1 MCEWE
6 DDGFAITTGSQ
17 AMRRVLVV
25 AGCFAVMLDGI
36 VGPARAQTPQAPPHA
51 QVSANVAA
59 ADAKAVRAVIEAQL
73 KAFASDDAQR
83 AFSYA
88 APGIRAQFASAEHFV
103 AMVRGAYPMVYRH
116 SGVAFL
122 KPVLVD
128 GDLVQAVQLDDT
140 AGGQWV
146 ATYVLLRQPDK
157 SWRIGG
163 CRVEQRTG
171 LST

>member
-1 MCEWE
+1 
-6 DDGFAITTGSQ
+6 
-17 AMRRVLVV
+17 MRRLLVV
-25 AGCFAVMLDGI
+25 AGCVAAMCGGA
-36 VGPARAQTPQAPPHA
+36 VGPVGAQPAQQPPQARL
-51 QVSANVAA
+51 SAAVAA
-59 ADAKAVRAVIEAQL
+59 ADAKAVRLVIESQL
-73 KAFASDDAQR
+73 KAFAADDAQR

-128 GDLVQAVQLDDT
+128 GGLVQAVQLDDT
-140 AGGQWV
+140 DGGQWV
-146 ATYVLLRQPDK
+146 ATYVLLRQSDK

-163 CRVEQRTG
+163 CRVEHRTG

>member
-1 MCEWE
+1 M
-6 DDGFAITTGSQ
+6 
-17 AMRRVLVV
+17 
-25 AGCFAVMLDGI
+25 
-36 VGPARAQTPQAPPHA
+36 
-51 QVSANVAA
+51 
-59 ADAKAVRAVIEAQL
+59 
-73 KAFASDDAQR
+73 
-83 AFSYA
+83 
-88 APGIRAQFASAEHFV
+88 
-103 AMVRGAYPMVYRH
+103 
-116 SGVAFL
+116 
-122 KPVLVD
+122 LVD

>member
-1 MCEWE
+1 M
-6 DDGFAITTGSQ
+6 G
-17 AMRRVLVV
+17 RLLVV
-25 AGCFAVMLDGI
+25 AGCFAVMLGSEI
-36 VGPARAQTPQAPPHA
+36 GQAQAQTAQPPPQAR
-51 QVSANVAA
+51 VSAAVAA
-59 ADAKAVRAVIEAQL
+59 ADAKAARAVIESQL
-73 KAFASDDAQR
+73 KAFAADDAQR

-140 AGGQWV
+140 DGGHWV

-163 CRVEQRTG
+163 CRVEHHTG

>member
-1 MCEWE
+1 
-6 DDGFAITTGSQ
+6 
-17 AMRRVLVV
+17 MRRLIVV
-25 AGCFAVMLDGI
+25 AGCFAVLSGG
-36 VGPARAQTPQAPPHA
+36 VVSHVQAQAALQTPPAR
-51 QVSANVAA
+51 VSAAVAA

-73 KAFASDDAQR
+73 KAFAADDAQR

-88 APGIRAQFASAEHFV
+88 APDIRAQFTSAEHFV

-116 SGVAFL
+116 AAVAFL